1 MSKETLRKAIKRH
14 TKEFLD
20 RGGVIEV
27 IPRVIFCPTSMDWAR
42 KRGMDY
48 TPWNYLGGLGYGH
61 YVQDVVNLEEG
72 CFMTKPAPFE
82 GDGDR

>member
-1 MSKETLRKAIKRH
+1 MSKETLRKAIQRH